1 MPSLCQVALCT
12 ADLPGTARIFVEVL
26 GFADAGGKP
35 RWGADAAQIQ
45 ELPTG
50 DDTRC
55 MMWWLVGRQEF
66 VQLELFHH
74 TSPAQ
79 RPRRPEWR
87 PCDLGWVRFGVV
99 VDDFDR
105 TLRRLHRAG
114 LPTLTPPLIVNGAR
128 RVCVREPGADTIVEV
143 MEAGPE
149 FPGPGPAIGYVTVS
163 VSDLGSARRYFGEAF
178 GLEEIEPDAVHR
190 PEHETL
196 WGLGGARR
204 TCAVFRTSG
213 ALLEVTQYEAP
224 SPRPPV
230 ADALLSDQGI
240 MNAAIGYRDRA
251 EMLRA
256 HTAATALG
264 ATATTDV
271 PSVSGSV
278 YLRLAGGISFELLLV
293 PHGLDEVYGF
303 APQGGP
309 PCAAPVRGRAD
320 ARTTLG

>member
-12 ADLPGTARIFVEVL
+12 ADLPGTARTFVEVL

-35 RWGADAAQIQ
+35 RWGADAARIQ

-74 TSPAQ
+74 TSPAL
-79 RPRRPEWR
+79 RPRRPGWR

-105 TLRRLHRAG
+105 ALERLDRAG
-114 LPTLTPPLIVNGAR
+114 LSTLTPPVPVAGAR
-128 RVCVREPGADTIVEV
+128 RACFREPGADAIVEV
-143 MEAGPE
+143 MEASPE
-149 FPGPGPAIGYVTVS
+149 LPGPGPALGYATVS
-163 VSDLGSARRYFGEAF
+163 VADLECARRYFGEAF
-178 GLEEIEPDAVHR
+178 GLAEIEPDALHR
-190 PEHETL
+190 PEHEAL
-196 WGLGGARR
+196 WGLAGARR
-204 TCAVFRTSG
+204 TCAVFRAGG
-213 ALLEVTQYEAP
+213 ALLEVVQYAAP
-224 SPRPPV
+224 SPQPPA

-251 EMLRA
+251 QMLRA
-256 HTAATALG
+256 HAAATALG
-264 ATATTDV
+264 ATATTEV
-271 PSVSGSV
+271 PDVSGSV
-278 YLRLAGGISFELLLV
+278 YLRLAGGISFEQLLV

-303 APQGGP
+303 APQVARPG
-309 PCAAPVRGRAD
+309 AAAV
-320 ARTTLG
+320 